1 MGSGIFSLGTTALV
15 ANQAMMDTTSHNIAN
30 VNTPGYSRQQVE
42 LSTEAGLYTGA
53 GFYGRG
59 VKVVTVTRVTN
70 EFLTKESN
78 LYTAQAA
85 ADAARLD
92 KLNQLQNALPTGESG
107 LGYAASQVLNAFSDV
122 ANAPSDT
129 SARQVVLSRA
139 QDFVNRVN
147 TAGNQLVEL
156 QSGVVS
162 DVTTTV
168 DQINQLTS
176 KIALINDNIA
186 RYKGSGHTP
195 NDLLDQRDQLIKQ
208 LNEQV
213 QVTTVEAEDGS
224 LNVFMGGGQL
234 LVLGAKSETLAAVH
248 DSVDSS
254 QVRVALD
261 TNGSQRM
268 LDSAQITGGSLKG
281 LMDFQDSDL
290 ASTRTQLNNF
300 TKTFG
305 DAINKQQAL
314 GINANGDL
322 QTTFDINGNAVSHNL
337 FNSTGSA
344 VSISLNL
351 TAAADIAAASP
362 LTASVPSGNAGTAE
376 ITSLV
381 MSRALPSANA
391 PDFATSLPTQGS
403 PLTVVFEANPS
414 NNGSMYYR
422 FVDQNGNAYNDTVP
436 MRIWNDPSDTST
448 RVISDAGPGG
458 TPPVALFKINMTGV
472 PKAGDKIEVST
483 TQFPG
488 ANNGNA
494 MAMLDL
500 RDQAMVSLDGGTSMA
515 TATDAYSQMIG
526 SLGVLVQS
534 GQNAADISKTLKSN
548 AEQTLSSSSGVNLD
562 EEAARL
568 IQFQQAY
575 QASAKVLQIA
585 QSLFDTLLQV
595 ARG

>member
-85 ADAARLD
+85 ADSARLD

-168 DQINQLTS
+168 DQINQLTT

-208 LNEQV
+208 LNQQV
-213 QVTTVEAEDGS
+213 QVTTVNAEDGS
-224 LNVFMGGGQL
+224 INVFMGGGQL
-234 LVLGAKSETLAAVH
+234 LVLGAQSETLAAVH
-248 DSVDSS
+248 DSTNSA

-261 TNGSQRM
+261 TNGSKRI
-268 LDSAQITGGSLKG
+268 LDGAQITGGALKG
-281 LMDFQDSDL
+281 LMDFQDADL

-300 TKTFG
+300 TKTFA

-322 QTTFDINGNAVSHNL
+322 QTTFDLNGNAVPRNL
-337 FNSTGSA
+337 FNGTSDAT
-344 VSISLNL
+344 SISLNL
-351 TAAADIAAASP
+351 TAAADVAAASP
-362 LTASVPSGNAGTAE
+362 LTASVPATNAGTAE

-391 PDFATSLPTQGS
+391 PDFATSLPKEGS
-403 PLTVVFEANPS
+403 PLTVVFEANPA

-422 FVDQNGNAYNDTVP
+422 FVDVNGNAYNDTVP
-436 MRIWNDPSDTST
+436 MRIWNDPNDTTS
-448 RVISDAGPGG
+448 RVLSDAGAGG
-458 TPPVALFKINMTGV
+458 APAALFKINMTGV
-472 PKAGDKIEVST
+472 PKAGDKIEIST

-494 MAMLDL
+494 MAILDL
-500 RDQAMVSLDGGTSMA
+500 RDKTVVSLDGGTTLA
-515 TATDAYSQMIG
+515 TTTDAYSQMIG
-526 SLGVLVQS
+526 SLGVMVQG
-534 GQNAADISKTLKSN
+534 GQNAANISKTLKSN

-568 IQFQQAY
+568 IQYQQAY